1 MNERPLD
8 GVRVVDFTH
17 DWVGPFSTRILGDFG
32 AEVIKVEYARRM
44 CAFRGGYLENQMYNR
59 HPRWHQMNR
68 NKRSVTLDLHVP
80 EDRQAF
86 EDLLGKS
93 DILVSNSRPQVLEK
107 FGLSYPHLR
116 KLKPD
121 LIVVSLSAF
130 GATGPYATFA
140 GYGATIEPMSGLN
153 ELTAYEKSGQRYRL
167 KEMDVFNGLMAASA
181 IMTALMSRQ
190 RTGQG
195 QYVDLSQMEAAIHG
209 LMGEHLL
216 EYIMNGT
223 QTLPV
228 GNRHRGYAPQGCYRC
243 KGHDKWVVM
252 TIRTDEEWKKL
263 CDLMGRSQ
271 WASDVRYKTVD
282 GRFERHDELDR
293 GIEEWTI
300 QHTHYEVMEMLQQ
313 RGLPAGAVLDVS
325 ELCQDQHL
333 KEKEYFI
340 STSHGAKGLFPGLPF
355 RLSRGVGGML
365 RKGPDLGQDNE
376 YVLCDILGRSRQD
389 LKPLQDSEIG
399 TAYDPE

>member
-1 MNERPLD
+1 
-8 GVRVVDFTH
+8 
-17 DWVGPFSTRILGDFG
+17 
-32 AEVIKVEYARRM
+32 VEYAKRM
-44 CAFRGGYLENQMYNR
+44 CSFRGGYLKDQMYNR

-80 EDRQAF
+80 GDRQAF

-93 DILVSNSRPQVLEK
+93 DILVNNSRPGVLEK
-107 FGLSYPHLR
+107 FRLSYPYLR

-121 LIVVSLSAF
+121 LIFVSLSAF
-130 GATGPYATFA
+130 GATGPYAAFA
-140 GYGATIEPMSGLN
+140 GYGATIDAMSGLA
-153 ELTAYEKSGQRYRL
+153 ELTAYEKSGQRYRI
-167 KEMDVFNGLMAASA
+167 KEVDVFNGLMAASA
-181 IMTALMSRQ
+181 IMTALVHRQ
-190 RTGQG
+190 RTGEG
-195 QYVDLSQMEAAIHG
+195 QYVDLSQMETTIHG
-209 LMGEHLL
+209 LMGEHFL
-216 EYIMNGT
+216 EYTMNGA

-228 GNRHRGYAPQGCYRC
+228 GNRHGCYVPQGCYRC

-252 TIRTDEEWKKL
+252 TIRTDEEWKTL
-263 CDLMGRSQ
+263 CDVMGRSQ
-271 WASDVRYKTVD
+271 WASDPRYNTLE
-282 GRFERHDELDR
+282 GRLQRHDELDR

-333 KEKEYFI
+333 EERGYFI
-340 STSHGAKGLFPGLPF
+340 GASDGAKGLFPGLPI
-355 RLSRGVGGML
+355 RLSRGVGGIL

-376 YVLCDILGRSRQD
+376 YVLCDLLGRSKQD
-389 LKPLQDSEIG
+389 LRPLQESEIG